1 MTTTAAR
8 TPTYQM
14 YVEGK
19 WTSASD
25 GRTYAVIN
33 PATEEPVGLA
43 PNAGRQDMR
52 QAIQA
57 ARKAFDEGAWPHTD
71 KRERARI
78 IRQIADGLTKRKD
91 ELKRLVTAEAGA
103 EAYTYMVNVDWVIE
117 HMYDYADLAATF
129 EFDEMVPPIVM
140 RHGPGSGRLINSM
153 VYYAPVGVCGLIP
166 TWNYPLFTTIQKVG
180 PALAAGATMVV
191 KTPPYAPLVNLLLA
205 KCVAESDLPHGVFNV
220 VTGESVEISTE
231 LVDSPMV
238 DKVSFTG
245 SVATGKKIMEAGS
258 KTLKRVHLE
267 LGGKSP
273 LIILDD
279 ANLDMAV
286 PAASAP
292 AFMHSGQ
299 GCVNTTRVLVSRKNH
314 DMLVQKMANQL
325 KNVKMGDPA
334 DPQVMMG
341 PVIREE
347 RRTKIEE
354 YIASGKA
361 QGAELVTGGKRPA
374 HLPKGFFVEPTVFA
388 NVRNDMKI
396 AREEIFGP
404 VVSVIPYTDE
414 ADAIRIANDTTYG
427 LGATIFTTD
436 MPKGRQMA
444 RRMRAGS
451 VSVGPG
457 ANVRTAPF
465 GGFKESGIG
474 RESGKFGV
482 AEYTEM
488 MAIHWS

>member
-1 MTTTAAR
+1 MTTTAEKAA
-8 TPTYQM
+8 THQM
-14 YVEGK
+14 YVDGK
-19 WTSASD
+19 WIGAGD
-25 GRTYAVIN
+25 GKTYTVIN

-43 PNAGRQDMR
+43 PSANRHDMKA
-52 QAIQA
+52 AIQA
-57 ARKAFDEGAWPHTD
+57 ARRAFDDGPWPHMD
-71 KRERARI
+71 KRERSRI
-78 IRQIADGLTKRKD
+78 VRQIADNLSKRKE
-91 ELKRLVTAEAGA
+91 ELRKLVTAEAGA
-103 EAYTYMVNVDWVIE
+103 EAYTYMVNVDWVIL
-117 HMYDYADLAATF
+117 HLYDYADLAMTF
-129 EFDEMVPPIVM
+129 DFEEMVQPIVM
-140 RHGPGSGRLINSM
+140 GHGPGGGRLINSM
-153 VYYAPVGVCGLIP
+153 VFHAPVGVCGLIP

-180 PALAAGATMVV
+180 PALAAGSTMVV

-205 KCVAESDLPHGVFNV
+205 KCVAESDLPKGVFNV
-220 VTGESVEISTE
+220 VTGEGVDISTE
-231 LVDSPMV
+231 LVDNPMV

-245 SVATGKKIMEAGS
+245 SVATGKKIMEAGA

-299 GCVNTTRVLVSRKNH
+299 GCVNTTRVLVSKKNH
-314 DMLVQKMANQL
+314 DALAQKMANHL
-325 KNVKMGDPA
+325 KNIKIGNPA

-361 QGAELVTGGKRPA
+361 QGADLVTGGKRPA
-374 HLPKGFFVEPTVFA
+374 GFSKGFFIEPTVFA

-404 VVSVIPYTDE
+404 VVSLIPYADE
-414 ADAIRIANDTTYG
+414 AEAIRIANDTTYG

-436 MPKGRQMA
+436 IPKGRQLA
-444 RRMRAGS
+444 KRIRAGS
-451 VSVGPG
+451 VSVGMG
-457 ANVRTAPF
+457 SNVRTAPF

-488 MAIHWS
+488 MAIHWT